1 MFFLMRDCWR
11 ERAEP
16 ALLLPLE
23 MDVALERD
31 TLSAMVVCGEVV
43 VVGEEEGISGGRA

>member
-1 MFFLMRDCWR
+1 MRMSDGRRSVGWMFFLMSDCWR

-23 MDVALERD
+23 MEVALERD
-31 TLSAMVVCGEVV
+31 TLSAMV
-43 VVGEEEGISGGRA
+43 GGGDGGG